1 MKSSTIKTSNMEI
14 KNYLLAVLICI
25 LLFFSKFVQAQ
36 FPAVAPASE
45 GFSDSRL
52 AAIDS
57 MFGEYA
63 GPNHKLPGIVAL
75 VARHGKIVFFKAVGY
90 NDIEANKLMKK
101 DDIFRAA
108 SQTKVITGVA
118 TMILYD
124 EGKILLSDPVSKY
137 IPEFK
142 NPRVLKDFNVK
153 DTTYTTVPAYRE
165 VTVRD
170 LLTHS
175 SGISYPVIGNEKMR
189 AIYAKAGIPVGT
201 EPRHLFLADKIKAL
215 VKLPLLHQPGEKF
228 AYGLNMD
235 VLGYL
240 IEQVSGMSFNDFLR
254 QKIFDP
260 LRMRD
265 TYFYIP
271 ADKQSR
277 LAKVYQTD
285 STGNTVVFHS
295 SDSSGLNEFY
305 PTVTQGTYYSG
316 GAGLSTT
323 AYDYAVFLQMLANKG
338 IYGGTRIL
346 SPAAVRLMTSDQ
358 VDEKIKNELKIWNLN
373 TGFGFTVEV
382 ITSKGPRDYPW
393 YPGTFFWA
401 GYWGSLG
408 WVDPKAGIV
417 AQIWTQDIGPY
428 KDEVLN
434 KFKILVYSALV
445 KE

>member
-1 MKSSTIKTSNMEI
+1 M
-14 KNYLLAVLICI
+14 KNYFAIVQMSV
-25 LLFFSKFVQAQ
+25 LLFFTPFVNAQ
-36 FPAVAPASE
+36 FTVVTPASE

-57 MFGEYA
+57 MLKEYA
-63 GPNHKLPGIVAL
+63 GLNHKLPGIVAL
-75 VARHGKIVFFKAVGY
+75 VARHGKIVFFKAAGY
-90 NDIEANKLMKK
+90 SDIEGNKLMKK

-108 SQTKVITGVA
+108 SQTKVITGAA

-142 NPRVLKDFNVK
+142 NPKVLKEFNTK

-165 VTVRD
+165 ITIRD

-175 SGISYPVIGNEKMR
+175 SGISYPVIGNEDMR

-201 EPRHLFLADKIKAL
+201 EPRRLLLADKMKMLA
-215 VKLPLLHQPGEKF
+215 KLPLLHQPGEKF
-228 AYGLNMD
+228 TYGLNMD
-235 VLGYL
+235 VLGYV
-240 IEQVSGMSFNDFLR
+240 IEQVSGMPFNDFLQ

-285 STGNTVVFHS
+285 TAGNTVVFHS

-305 PTVTQGTYYSG
+305 PTVAHGTYYSG
-316 GAGLSTT
+316 GAGLCTT
-323 AYDYAVFLQMLANKG
+323 AYDYAVFLQMLANNG
-338 IYGGTRIL
+338 IYGRTRIL

-358 VDEKIKNELKIWNLN
+358 VGEKIKDELKIWNLN

-382 ITSKGPRDYPW
+382 ITNDGPRNYPW
-393 YPGTFFWA
+393 YPGTFFGA

-417 AQIWTQDIGPY
+417 AQIWTQDLGPD
-428 KDEVLN
+428 KDEMLN
-434 KFKILVYSALV
+434 KFKVLVYSALT
-445 KE
+445 KEQE